1 MNTKITKIPVS
12 LAQKQIAM
20 LVNLAQ
26 SEAQRMRNR
35 VPLEERTP
43 SFQEWLDELDW
54 VIHVLARA
62 VRFR

>member
-12 LAQKQIAM
+12 LTQKQITM
-20 LVNLAQ
+20 LAGLAR

-43 SFQEWLDELDW
+43 LFQEWLDELDW

-62 VRFR
+62 VRFQ

>member
-12 LAQKQIAM
+12 LTQKQITM
-20 LVNLAQ
+20 LAGLTR

-35 VPLEERTP
+35 APLEERTP
-43 SFQEWLDELDW
+43 LFQEWLDELDW
-54 VIHVLARA
+54 VIHVLTRA